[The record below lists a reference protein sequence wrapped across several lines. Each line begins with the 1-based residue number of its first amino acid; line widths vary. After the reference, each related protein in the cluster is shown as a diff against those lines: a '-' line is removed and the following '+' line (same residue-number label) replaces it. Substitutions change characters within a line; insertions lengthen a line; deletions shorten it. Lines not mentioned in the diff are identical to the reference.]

1 MPLAASISRTR
12 FRCLAPLVLAS
23 GLAFTGCGEG
33 EGQVAYSQ
41 DFPKPEGAT
50 VKADPNAELGRGE
63 LRRQEIEESKQEAAA
78 KGKGKKRRS

>member
-1 MPLAASISRTR
+1 
-12 FRCLAPLVLAS
+12 LVVVS

-33 EGQVAYSQ
+33 EGKVAYSQ

-50 VKADPNAELGRGE
+50 AAKVDPDSELSRGDQ
-63 LRRQEIEESKQEAAA
+63 RRKDIEESKQEAAA